1 MLGLINFLVLVAA
14 SLLLF
19 GGLLALDWG
28 QGANALYIKEAV
40 EMLLQGKQ
48 NVFSL
53 FDRFPW
59 FASATAN
66 ETEIEAG
73 VVVSGILCL
82 AIVGRLSISEL
93 FGKLIFT
100 VIFLGVIFTLAG
112 PGRQAITNLGGSLSS
127 QIGGL
132 PIPQIGAPATMPQAP
147 SYLTKAQCMQL
158 IAQIEFMNQ
167 MMQRP
172 TGARLAPELE
182 TQIPPIRQAFSDYN
196 CERYGL
202 ALP

>member
-1 MLGLINFLVLVAA
+1 MLGLINFFVLVAA

-28 QGANALYIKEAV
+28 QGADAQSIKAAIEL
-40 EMLLQGKQ
+40 LLQGKQ
-48 NVFSL
+48 NIFSL

-59 FASATAN
+59 FATAAAK
-66 ETEIEAG
+66 ETEIEAA
-73 VVVSGILCL
+73 VVVVGVICL
-82 AIVGRLSISEL
+82 AIAGRLSISEF
-93 FGKLIFT
+93 FGKLILTF
-100 VIFLGVIFTLAG
+100 IFLGAIFTLAG
-112 PGRQAITNLGGSLSS
+112 PGRQAIAGLGGSLSS
-127 QIGGL
+127 QIGRF
-132 PIPQIGAPATMPQAP
+132 PTPQIEGPTTPQMP

-167 MMQRP
+167 MMRRP

-182 TQIPPIRQAFSDYN
+182 TEIPPIRQAFMDYN